1 VTISSERY
9 RSVVH
14 TENFLLDL
22 TDPKRTPVV
31 PTRIRQMVNIVEV
44 FQLIPPEAKYQI
56 PLQNVQELSKMIET
70 VFAVYLID
78 IDCPDELLFIFS
90 SKEKAQE
97 YIDNQT
103 KDFSWN
109 YEIRE
114 IEVR

>member
-1 VTISSERY
+1 
-9 RSVVH
+9 
-14 TENFLLDL
+14 
-22 TDPKRTPVV
+22 
-31 PTRIRQMVNIVEV
+31 
-44 FQLIPPEAKYQI
+44 
-56 PLQNVQELSKMIET
+56 MIEI

-78 IDCPDELLFIFS
+78 IDCPDELLFIFF

-114 IEVR
+114 MEVR